1 MSNEKQKFEEQEIEM
16 ELIEEPDQ
24 TLSEQDLEEPI
35 LEMGDDTRKNK
46 QQRTEKEK
54 PKITYEPVHSEKC
67 IRKKLVNGK
76 FHSYE
81 ATYTYKRIEVY
92 DEKKKRMVK
101 KQKQQR
107 KTFYSLDDA
116 ILWRNEMQA
125 DKIEANRKKQDFL
138 KNGVRVVDA
147 VDTFYKEMQ
156 GQVSKGK
163 VSESYLQQM
172 RIQGDHFKKFFTGER
187 TTYVRDVD
195 VKQIE
200 DYFLFEEDAG
210 RSRASIAKYKSH
222 LKAIWDFMLKDR
234 VLYGVSE
241 NVVER
246 ARITTPRS
254 GYSATALNYKQIN
267 ELISEACKLEDPTF
281 LYLVVMSMTQGLR
294 RGELAGLQWGDID
307 FTIGEVDIC
316 HNRVQLGTKETLKKP
331 KREKVRKIELHKA
344 GMAVI
349 CLYKQW
355 QESML
360 GREVRPDEFVLQWE
374 INLLQDYICLTG
386 KISRR
391 WKEIYGQINKQRQE
405 NKKEPIPYGRIHDG
419 RHTYITLSIQGIKKD
434 DDTII
439 EPASYFQVF
448 QSAGHSLPRSMQNTS
463 TTVYN
468 EDVGD
473 RWDIT
478 RFWNQAITVDVAKE
492 WEQAVRKRTEE
503 FEALS
508 KYEQNRIK
516 ARHQRRL
523 EKAREERLK
532 SNPLVDV
539 LVEYDK

>member
-1 MSNEKQKFEEQEIEM
+1 M
-16 ELIEEPDQ
+16 
-24 TLSEQDLEEPI
+24 
-35 LEMGDDTRKNK
+35 
-46 QQRTEKEK
+46 
-54 PKITYEPVHSEKC
+54 
-67 IRKKLVNGK
+67 
-76 FHSYE
+76 
-81 ATYTYKRIEVY
+81 
-92 DEKKKRMVK
+92 
-101 KQKQQR
+101 
-107 KTFYSLDDA
+107 
-116 ILWRNEMQA
+116 
-125 DKIEANRKKQDFL
+125 
-138 KNGVRVVDA
+138 
-147 VDTFYKEMQ
+147 
-156 GQVSKGK
+156 
-163 VSESYLQQM
+163 
-172 RIQGDHFKKFFTGER
+172 
-187 TTYVRDVD
+187 
-195 VKQIE
+195 
-200 DYFLFEEDAG
+200 FEEDAG

-307 FTIGEVDIC
+307 FTTGEVNIC

-355 QESML
+355 QESVL
-360 GREVRPDEFVLQWE
+360 GCEVRPDEFVLQWE
-374 INLLQDYICLTG
+374 INLLQDYVCLTG

-503 FEALS
+503 FEELS

-532 SNPLVDV
+532 SNPPVDV

>member
-1 MSNEKQKFEEQEIEM
+1 
-16 ELIEEPDQ
+16 
-24 TLSEQDLEEPI
+24 
-35 LEMGDDTRKNK
+35 
-46 QQRTEKEK
+46 
-54 PKITYEPVHSEKC
+54 
-67 IRKKLVNGK
+67 
-76 FHSYE
+76 
-81 ATYTYKRIEVY
+81 
-92 DEKKKRMVK
+92 
-101 KQKQQR
+101 
-107 KTFYSLDDA
+107 
-116 ILWRNEMQA
+116 
-125 DKIEANRKKQDFL
+125 
-138 KNGVRVVDA
+138 
-147 VDTFYKEMQ
+147 
-156 GQVSKGK
+156 
-163 VSESYLQQM
+163 
-172 RIQGDHFKKFFTGER
+172 
-187 TTYVRDVD
+187 
-195 VKQIE
+195 
-200 DYFLFEEDAG
+200 
-210 RSRASIAKYKSH
+210 
-222 LKAIWDFMLKDR
+222 
-234 VLYGVSE
+234 
-241 NVVER
+241 
-246 ARITTPRS
+246 
-254 GYSATALNYKQIN
+254 
-267 ELISEACKLEDPTF
+267 
-281 LYLVVMSMTQGLR
+281 
-294 RGELAGLQWGDID
+294 
-307 FTIGEVDIC
+307 
-316 HNRVQLGTKETLKKP
+316 
-331 KREKVRKIELHKA
+331 
-344 GMAVI
+344 
-349 CLYKQW
+349 
-355 QESML
+355 ML